1 MFLPRATGVIL
12 LLYSGF
18 HMVIGMWVP
27 QFPWLLTG
35 SLLVIGAA
43 ALLACRPWSRVVV
56 YATALAAAAVG
67 LIGQVDA
74 AGDAGTDI
82 PLSVVMWGL
91 WTSLWLGV
99 SYLGALYLPDPDSAP
114 GVFWPIRPGRT
125 DGESAAAGAAA
136 PDDGSAREVGPPPRP
151 RWLPG

>member
-1 MFLPRATGVIL
+1 MLLPRATGVIL

-18 HMVIGMWVP
+18 HMTMGLWVP

-35 SLLVIGAA
+35 VLLIIGAV

-74 AGDAGTDI
+74 AGTAHADV
-82 PLSVVMWGL
+82 PLAVVIWSL
-91 WTSLWLGV
+91 WTSLWLAVAYVG
-99 SYLGALYLPDPDSAP
+99 GRYLPGADDE
-114 GVFWPIRPGRT
+114 T
-125 DGESAAAGAAA
+125 DAL
-136 PDDGSAREVGPPPRP
+136 PPRV
-151 RWLPG
+151 

>member
-35 SLLVIGAA
+35 VLLVIGSV
-43 ALLACRPWSRVVV
+43 ALLACRTWSRIVV

-67 LIGQVDA
+67 LIGQIDA
-74 AGDAGTDI
+74 AADARTDI
-82 PLSVVMWGL
+82 PLAVVGWGL
-91 WTSLWLGV
+91 WISLWLAV
-99 SYLGALYLPDPDSAP
+99 SYLGARYLPDPEP
-114 GVFWPIRPGRT
+114 T
-125 DGESAAAGAAA
+125 AGMLLRFRL
-136 PDDGSAREVGPPPRP
+136 D
-151 RWLPG
+151 

>member
-18 HMVIGMWVP
+18 HMTLGLWVP

-35 SLLVIGAA
+35 ILLIIGAI

-56 YATALAAAAVG
+56 YAAAAAAAAVG

-74 AGDAGTDI
+74 ARGAQTDI
-82 PLSVVMWGL
+82 PLAVVIWSL
-91 WTSLWLGV
+91 WTSLWLAVAYVG
-99 SYLGALYLPDPDSAP
+99 GRYLPDANSTPAD
-114 GVFWPIRPGRT
+114 F
-125 DGESAAAGAAA
+125 
-136 PDDGSAREVGPPPRP
+136 
-151 RWLPG
+151 

>member
-1 MFLPRATGVIL
+1 MRPFGPTLRRTPSCFCPAPTGVIL

-18 HMVIGMWVP
+18 HMTMGLWVP

-35 SLLVIGAA
+35 VLLIIGAV

-74 AGDAGTDI
+74 AGAADADV
-82 PLSVVMWGL
+82 PLAVVIWSL
-91 WTSLWLGV
+91 WTSLWLAVAYVG
-99 SYLGALYLPDPDSAP
+99 GRYLPGADDE
-114 GVFWPIRPGRT
+114 T
-125 DGESAAAGAAA
+125 DALS
-136 PDDGSAREVGPPPRP
+136 PRV
-151 RWLPG
+151 

>member
-35 SLLVIGAA
+35 SLLVIGSM
-43 ALLACRPWSRVVV
+43 ALLVCQSWSRIVV
-56 YATALAAAAVG
+56 YATALAAAGVG

-74 AGDAGTDI
+74 AGDASTDI
-82 PLSVVMWGL
+82 PLAVVMWGL
-91 WTSLWLGV
+91 WTSLWLAV
-99 SYLGALYLPDPDSAP
+99 SYLGARYLPDPEAPP
-114 GVFWPIRPGRT
+114 GVTWPLPLGRA
-125 DGESAAAGAAA
+125 EGA
-136 PDDGSAREVGPPPRP
+136 PPRE
-151 RWLPG
+151 